1 MKQKDNTT
9 EELILQEARKAFIQK
24 GLAGARMQDIAD
36 KAGINKALVHY
47 YFKSKEN
54 MFTIIFEQEFEKF
67 FSHLATVLSADIPL
81 FEKIEQVVSLDI
93 ERLSQ
98 FPDIPLFVINELSQN
113 PGRMT
118 KRFKQMRTENV
129 LDIFQRQINNEVKK
143 RMIKKI
149 TAQQLLIN
157 IQSLSVF
164 PIMAKPMIKKVMQLT
179 EKQYQQMIQLR
190 KKEVAAFIIN
200 AIKN

>member
-129 LDIFQRQINNEVKK
+129 LDIFQRQINHEVKK

>member
-9 EELILQEARKAFIQK
+9 EELILQEARKAFTQK

-54 MFTIIFEQEFEKF
+54 LFTIIFEQEFGKF

-98 FPDIPLFVINELSQN
+98 YPDIALFVINELSHN
-113 PGRMT
+113 PDRMT
-118 KRFKQMRTENV
+118 KRFKQMGTENI
-129 LDIFQRQINNEVKK
+129 LAIFQQQINSEVKK
-143 RMIKKI
+143 RTIKKI

-164 PIMAKPMIKKVMQLT
+164 PILAKPMIKKVMQLT
-179 EKQYQQMIQLR
+179 EKQYQEMIQLR
-190 KKEVAAFIIN
+190 KKEVAAFIIS